1 MAREALRALEETP
14 ASGLVRVGR
23 NVARAVSDPR
33 ELVRSA
39 RRQPT
44 MSLGIAIITTM
55 VLLSLASPILIDLFG
70 AAPPNKTHMD
80 DRFVAPG
87 ASYWFGSDAFGR
99 DVFSRSLD
107 GGKVSL
113 FIGFTVAVVTMGVGS
128 ILGALTGYFRPV
140 DAVLMR
146 FMDGL
151 MAMPALLLAIG
162 LMMLLEAG
170 VWTVITAIVIVDTP
184 SMTRIAR
191 SQVLS
196 LREQVFVESARAIG
210 ANSIRV
216 LGRHIIPNLIAP
228 VIIFGT
234 LVAAQAILIEAYLS
248 FLGAG
253 VPPASQATWG
263 NVMAEGRSFITKAMW
278 VIFFPGLFLAIAV
291 TSINLM
297 GDGLRDVLDPKLRRR
312 L

>member
-14 ASGLVRVGR
+14 ASSLIRLGR
-23 NVARAVSDPR
+23 SVAQAVSDPR
-33 ELVRSA
+33 ELARSA

-44 MSLGIAIITTM
+44 MSAGIVIITIM
-55 VLLSLASPILIDLFG
+55 VLLSVMAPIIIGVGG
-70 AAPPNKTHMD
+70 AAQPNKIHMD
-80 DRFVAPG
+80 DRFVSPG
-87 ASYWFGSDAFGR
+87 SAYWFGSDAFGR
-99 DVFSRSLD
+99 DVFSRTLD

-113 FIGFTVAVVTMGVGS
+113 FIGLAVAVITMGLGS
-128 ILGALTGYFRPV
+128 IFGSLGGYFRPV

-146 FMDGL
+146 IMDGL
-151 MAMPALLLAIG
+151 MSIPTLLLAIA
-162 LMMLLEAG
+162 LMMLLEAS
-170 VWTVITAIVIVDTP
+170 VWTVITAIVITATP
-184 SMTRIAR
+184 QMTRIAR
-191 SQVLS
+191 AQVLS
-196 LREQVFVESARAIG
+196 LREQAFVESARAIG
-210 ANSIRV
+210 AGWIRV

-234 LVAAQAILIEAYLS
+234 LVAASAMLTEAYLS

-253 VPPASQATWG
+253 VPAATQATWG
-263 NVMAEGRSFITKAMW
+263 NVMAEGRNFIHKAMW

-297 GDGLRDVLDPKLRRR
+297 GDGLRDILDPKLRRR

>member
-14 ASGLVRVGR
+14 ASGLVRMGR
-23 NVARAVSDPR
+23 TVARTVSDPR
-33 ELVRSA
+33 ELLHSA

-44 MSLGIAIITTM
+44 MSVGIAIITVM
-55 VLLSLASPILIDLFG
+55 VLLSLASPIIISLVDAG
-70 AAPPNKTHMD
+70 APSKTHMD
-80 DRFVAPG
+80 DRFVSPG
-87 ASYWFGSDAFGR
+87 SAYWFGSDAFGR
-99 DVFSRSLD
+99 DVFSRTLD

-113 FIGFTVAVVTMGVGS
+113 FIGFAVAVFTMGLGS
-128 ILGALTGYFRPV
+128 FFGAVAGYFRPV

-146 FMDGL
+146 IMDGL
-151 MAMPALLLAIG
+151 MSIPTLLLAIA
-162 LMMLLEAG
+162 LMMLLEAS
-170 VWTVITAIVIVDTP
+170 VWTVIVAIVIVDTP
-184 SMTRIAR
+184 AMTRIAR
-191 SQVLS
+191 AQVLS
-196 LREQVFVESARAIG
+196 LREQVFVEAARAIG
-210 ANSIRV
+210 ANSTRV
-216 LGRHIIPNLIAP
+216 LVRHVIPNLIAP
-228 VIIFGT
+228 IIIYGT
-234 LVAAQAILIEAYLS
+234 LVAASAMLVEAYLS

-253 VPPASQATWG
+253 VPPSSQATWG

>member
-1 MAREALRALEETP
+1 MAREALRALEDTP
-14 ASGLVRVGR
+14 ASGLVRMGR
-23 NVARAVSDPR
+23 NVARVASDPR
-33 ELVRSA
+33 QLARSA

-44 MSLGIAIITTM
+44 MSVGIVIITVM
-55 VLLSLASPILIDLFG
+55 VLLSLAAPLLIDVLG
-70 AAPPNKTHMD
+70 AAPPNKIHMD

-87 ASYWFGSDAFGR
+87 ANYWFGSDAFGR
-99 DVFSRSLD
+99 DIFSRTLD

-113 FIGFTVAVVTMGVGS
+113 FIGFAVAVLTMALGS
-128 ILGALTGYFRPV
+128 VLGSLAGYFRPV

-146 FMDGL
+146 VMDGL
-151 MAMPALLLAIG
+151 MSIPTLLLAIA

-184 SMTRIAR
+184 GMTRIAR

-196 LREQVFVESARAIG
+196 LREQVFVEAARAIG
-210 ANSIRV
+210 ASSTRV

-228 VIIFGT
+228 VIIMGT
-234 LVAAQAILIEAYLS
+234 LVAASAILTEAYLS

-253 VPPASQATWG
+253 VPPSSQATWG

-297 GDGLRDVLDPKLRRR
+297 GDGMRDILDPKLRRR